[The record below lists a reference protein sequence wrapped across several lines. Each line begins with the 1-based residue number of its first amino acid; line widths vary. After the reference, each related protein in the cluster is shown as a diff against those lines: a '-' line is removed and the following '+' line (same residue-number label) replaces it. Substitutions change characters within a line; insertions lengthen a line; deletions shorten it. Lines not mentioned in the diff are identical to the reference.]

1 MKPRIRLLTLTV
13 WTTTI
18 LLVSAGLL
26 VVLGIF
32 NGALNWDLFGPK
44 LEAILY
50 GVFGSCIA
58 LALIGLGLTL
68 VLGTQEIV
76 GSFGVIRRH
85 FEPGADAAP
94 EATRGV
100 YGKLMLYIVLAFA
113 VLVVALAS
121 LNHVV
126 QGQRSKVFRKLA
138 AEQMDHFA
146 SKLAAQVAKL
156 KEPPRDHVPYDIYDL
171 IHTLDSL
178 SFVQKATLYLP
189 DPADDTAL
197 WGYTA
202 WREYRNEDGFARF
215 FIAKDFEKAMK
226 EALRG
231 RSGDLDR
238 LNGRTGFN
246 WYQLI
251 NDDKGRPLGVLRI
264 DGNPRESFREYFLG
278 S

>member
-13 WTTTI
+13 WITAT

-32 NGALNWDLFGPK
+32 NEALNWDLFGPR
-44 LEAILY
+44 LEAILQ
-50 GVFGSCIA
+50 GVFASCLA
-58 LALIGLGLTL
+58 LAFIGLGLTL

-76 GSFGVIRRH
+76 RSFSVIRRH
-85 FEPGADAAP
+85 FQPEEARP
-94 EATRGV
+94 EASGNV

-113 VLVVALAS
+113 VLVTALAG

-126 QGQRSKVFRKLA
+126 QAHRSKVFRKLA

-146 SKLAAQVAKL
+146 AKVAAQVDDL
-156 KEPPRDHVPYDIYDL
+156 GVPPRDHVPYEIYDL
-171 IHTLDSL
+171 VHTLDSL
-178 SFVQKATLYLP
+178 SFVQRATLYLP
-189 DPADDTAL
+189 DPDDESAL

-202 WREYRNEDGFARF
+202 WREYRDQDGFARF

-231 RSGDLDR
+231 RSGDLER
-238 LNGRTGFN
+238 INSKTGFN
-246 WYQLI
+246 WYQVI
-251 NDDKGRPLGVLRI
+251 KGDKGQPLGVLRI